1 MAVPHGAV
9 FGMAASSPGA
19 SRGTQRGGVVAD
31 GGCCGVDGWPRHVA
45 QGCCISLLCFSPW
58 CRRHFPCCSELK
70 HVCTALLPGAD
81 LSLSA
86 GAALVGGGVRIRM
99 LCVLCHAFGIPK
111 RCCRDAA
118 LGLADVLIWASIL
131 LQPHSLKIKLK
142 EFPPLQRSS
151 CSDLAHLEQSFPT
164 EVGRREKKH
173 NPAGATG
180 MLSREGASPAWE
192 GAAARGMEMPRAV
205 LFPSLLCHETPNGL
219 TL

>member
-1 MAVPHGAV
+1 ML
-9 FGMAASSPGA
+9 
-19 SRGTQRGGVVAD
+19 RGG
-31 GGCCGVDGWPRHVA
+31 WMA
-45 QGCCISLLCFSPW
+45 QARGSGLLCFTAVFFPLVPQALSMLLRAKARVHSPAARSRPLTK
-58 CRRHFPCCSELK
+58 CRGSSGR
-70 HVCTALLPGAD
+70 
-81 LSLSA
+81 
-86 GAALVGGGVRIRM
+86 GGVRIRM

-142 EFPPLQRSS
+142 ESPPSPLQRSS